1 MPRVSVRNSVRKP
14 IRPRA
19 GTRYSIRTQP
29 VEWLTICSSRPLRPA
44 SSWVTEPTC
53 SSGTSIARR
62 STGSCT
68 LPSTSR
74 VRTRGWPAVSSKPS
88 RRISSSRT
96 TSCSSPRPWTSQ
108 ASGRSVSRTR
118 IETLPTSSASSRSR
132 TWRAVSLVPSLPAS
146 GEVLIPTHD
155 RERGLVDGDHRQ
167 RPRVLGVGQR
177 LADRHLFHPG
187 DGDQFA
193 RAGLLG
199 GHPLQR
205 LGHEQLRDGR
215 PGDAAVGLAPGDL
228 LAGADRPV
236 ADPAERQAAEVG
248 RGVEVGDVRLQR
260 VVGVVLGRRDP
271 LQHQVEQGGEVGS
284 LDPLLERRPAGFGVG
299 VDDREVD
306 LVGVGVEV
314 DEELVDLLDDLGDAG
329 VGAVDL
335 VDDEDHRQLRLQRL
349 AQDEAG
355 LRQRPLGGVDQQQDA
370 VDHRQ
375 GALDLAAEV
384 GVAGGVDDVELDVAA
399 VDGGVLGEDRD
410 PLLALEVHRVHHP
423 LGDVLALAEGA
434 GLPQHRVDQRRLAVV
449 DVGDDR
455 DVSEV
460 VSCGSWVELRRVGD
474 TASAVAEAAQSK
486 TKPARWRASHCL
498 SVVRD
503 YEVCWTLA
511 AAGPL
516 GPSSD
521 S

>member
-1 MPRVSVRNSVRKP
+1 MLLGDVDRQPLDRLVHLAVDL
-14 IRPRA
+14 A
-19 GTRYSIRTQP
+19 GEDPGLAGGQLEAFAAHQLQQHDELQLAAALDLP
-29 VEWLTICSSRPLRPA
+29 GVRPLGVEDADRDVA
-44 SSWVTEPTC
+44 DQLGVEAVADL
-53 SSGTSIARR
+53 ARGQFGALFAGQR
-62 STGSCT
+62 
-68 LPSTSR
+68 
-74 VRTRGWPAVSSKPS
+74 RGVDA
-88 RRISSSRT
+88 
-96 TSCSSPRPWTSQ
+96 
-108 ASGRSVSRTR
+108 
-118 IETLPTSSASSRSR
+118 E
-132 TWRAVSLVPSLPAS
+132 
-146 GEVLIPTHD
+146 HD

-167 RPRVLGVGQR
+167 RPRVLGVGQG

-193 RAGLLG
+193 RAGLFG

-205 LGHEQLRDGR
+205 LGHEELGDGR

-260 VVGVVLGRRDP
+260 VVVLVLGGGDP
-271 LQHQVEQGGEVGS
+271 LQHQVEQGGEVGP
-284 LDPLLERRPAGFGVG
+284 LDPFLQRRPAGFGVG

-306 LVGVGVEV
+306 LLGVGVEV

-355 LRQRPLGGVDQQQDA
+355 LGQRPLGGVDQEQHP

-399 VDGGVLGEDRD
+399 VDRGVLGEDRD
-410 PLLALEVHRVHHP
+410 PLLLLQVHRVHHP

-434 GLPQHRVDQRRLAVV
+434 GLPEHGVDQRRLAVV

-455 DVSEV
+455 DISEV
-460 VSCGSWVELRRVGD
+460 C
-474 TASAVAEAAQSK
+474 SAVHG
-486 TKPARWRASHCL
+486 ASHSGVLVAHVQSTIAPVSLDCSAL
-498 SVVRD
+498 NRRTAPMRENIKKRD
-503 YEVCWTLA
+503 
-511 AAGPL
+511 P
-516 GPSSD
+516 P
-521 S
+521 